1 MPGGAAG
8 AARRGRRRV
17 PVQKPG
23 EQARV
28 EITAG
33 GIVFQRRPD
42 GPYVGFILDSH
53 GKWSFAKGHVK
64 MAKGESLEQ
73 AAVRETQ
80 EEMGLSGL
88 TVINK
93 LGTTDIWFRD
103 RFEHKG
109 VLVHKFITY
118 YLLEAP
124 AGNRGRP
131 QKEEMIHKLD
141 WVPIHRVHR
150 VPIYPNTVDLLRKA
164 VRIIKREFGG
174 KPPVLR
180 PGSGHV

>member
-1 MPGGAAG
+1 MP
-8 AARRGRRRV
+8 AR
-17 PVQKPG
+17 KPG
-23 EQARV
+23 EKARV

-64 MAKGESLEQ
+64 MARGETLEQ
-73 AAVRETQ
+73 AAIRETE
-80 EEMGLSGL
+80 EEMGLTGL
-88 TVINK
+88 RTVAK

-109 VLVHKFITY
+109 ALVHKYITY

-124 AGNRGRP
+124 SGSRGRP
-131 QKEEMIHKLD
+131 QTEEFINKLD
-141 WVPIHRVHR
+141 WVPLSRVNK
-150 VPIYPNTVDLLRKA
+150 VPIYPNTVELLRKA
-164 VRIIKREFGG
+164 LRLIK
-174 KPPVLR
+174 KL
-180 PGSGHV
+180 

>member
-1 MPGGAAG
+1 MP
-8 AARRGRRRV
+8 AR
-17 PVQKPG
+17 KPG
-23 EQARV
+23 EEARV

-64 MAKGESLEQ
+64 MARGESLER
-73 AAVRETQ
+73 AAVRETE
-80 EEMGLSGL
+80 EEMGLSRL
-88 TVINK
+88 SVVAK

-109 VLVHKFITY
+109 ALVHKFITY

-124 AGNRGRP
+124 AGVHGRP
-131 QKEEMIHKLD
+131 QKEEMIRKLD
-141 WVPIHRVHR
+141 WVPISRVHR
-150 VPIYPNTVDLLRKA
+150 VPIYPNTVSLLRKA
-164 VRIIKREFGG
+164 VRIIKHELGG
-174 KPPVLR
+174 EKKPE
-180 PGSGHV
+180 GHV

>member
-1 MPGGAAG
+1 MP
-8 AARRGRRRV
+8 AR
-17 PVQKPG
+17 KPG

-64 MAKGESLEQ
+64 MAKGETLEE
-73 AAVRETQ
+73 AAVRETE
-80 EEMGLSGL
+80 EEMGLAGL
-88 TVINK
+88 KVVSK

-109 VLVHKFITY
+109 ALVHKFITY
-118 YLLEAP
+118 YLLEATS
-124 AGNRGRP
+124 GSRGRP

-141 WVPIHRVHR
+141 WVPLNRVHR
-150 VPIYPNTVDLLRKA
+150 VPIYPNTVGLLRKA
-164 VRIIKREFGG
+164 VRIIRRELGG
-174 KPPVLR
+174 SRDDARDKKPPAQV
-180 PGSGHV
+180 

>member
-1 MPGGAAG
+1 MP
-8 AARRGRRRV
+8 AR
-17 PVQKPG
+17 KPG
-23 EQARV
+23 EKPRV

-64 MAKGESLEQ
+64 MAKGETLEQ
-73 AAVRETQ
+73 GAIRETE

-88 TVINK
+88 TVVAK

-109 VLVHKFITY
+109 ALVHKYITY

-124 AGNRGRP
+124 PDVRGRP
-131 QKEEMIHKLD
+131 QKEEFIHKLD
-141 WVPIHRVHR
+141 WVPLTRVFR
-150 VPIYPNTVDLLRKA
+150 VPIYPNTMGLLRKA
-164 VRIIKREFGG
+164 VRIIKR
-174 KPPVLR
+174 L
-180 PGSGHV
+180 